1 MFLQL
6 NHQKLQVYALSREF
20 VLECYRLTKALP
32 ADEKF
37 GMISQIRRAALSVHL
52 NIAEGASR
60 RSELE
65 RRRYFEIAR
74 GSVIE
79 IDGALD
85 IANDLGYIKMTGF
98 SKLGEAMISW
108 FKLLTGLIQS
118 GSKH

>member
-1 MFLQL
+1 
-6 NHQKLQVYALSREF
+6 
-20 VLECYRLTKALP
+20 
-32 ADEKF
+32 
-37 GMISQIRRAALSVHL
+37 
-52 NIAEGASR
+52 
-60 RSELE
+60 
-65 RRRYFEIAR
+65 
-74 GSVIE
+74 VIE